1 MAAFYFV
8 SNRHFLWANRFDVV
22 KVLELCGTDS
32 RLIIMVEIN
41 KLLNLDYILGLFNNA
56 EDMVLIL
63 IIASVLL
70 TSILL
75 LLFLLS
81 SERKRLV
88 QRKQYT
94 HQNKQLAMKLAQTEA
109 VLASDEQLM
118 MIWPSQDSMLVGEAL
133 NPNSLRQLGGLQ
145 NVIGLPKNIVK
156 ILKFENWIDEAGAKQ
171 TLLALME
178 LCKNGKS
185 FTFFV
190 KTRAVERVEMSGHVV
205 GQEIIFRIRDLKE
218 DRLFLARANEKWV
231 GLESRVTQYDA
242 LLNVCPLPTWMRDDE
257 GKLAWVN
264 DAYILAVEAE
274 DANNVVQ
281 DNIELIAPADVYK
294 ARQYFMDE
302 KAADKRTVADDVDGQ
317 FLKLDGDRIE
327 QQVFA
332 VIKGERCNL
341 KILHQKIAGGIVSTA
356 YDATKYERVKDEL
369 KRYNQ
374 AHKQTLDKLKT
385 AIAQFGPDQNL
396 EFYNSSYQDLFGI
409 ATEFLD
415 SKPSMSMILEEIR
428 NLKKMPE
435 QANFKNWR
443 DNELEAFRQ
452 VESSEKWWHL
462 PNGNN
467 LHIIADPHPFG
478 GVTFLY
484 DDVTE
489 HMALASKYNELDH
502 MQSET
507 LDNLTDGVAVFN
519 SDGELQISNPA
530 FAKMWHFKAEQL
542 ASKPHVNKVLDWC
555 QQQSENIML
564 FKNIHLTD
572 DNEIWNQ
579 LKTSVTAIVDE
590 RHEVEGRIDCQDK
603 CIFDYASIPLPNSS
617 TLMTFADVTIE
628 AKSSNLLVERNEA
641 LEAADQLKTDFIS
654 HVSYQFREPLTNIL
668 GFSEMLEGQI
678 FGQLNQK
685 QMEYVDII
693 RSSSV
698 GLRSLINDILDLASL
713 DADRM
718 ELKYEQIGIVELI
731 GNAVDV
737 VKLPVEQKNIILN
750 RIIMPNIGAFA
761 GDAERV
767 AQVLY
772 NLLANAIYFSDNES
786 IVSIG
791 AEKEKNHVRLWVRDA
806 GVGISDEKLKSVFDK
821 FNSDK
826 PTGAGLGLALVK
838 KLVEFHGGEVKI
850 SSELDKGTI
859 VSCYFPIE
867 QAEVRNLPL
876 SREATVVELIDEAEL
891 GSNLVKMSDD
901 EAVLPIVSAFVAADE
916 GEAEVEAEAP
926 SDKLS
931 TIEQLKLL
939 RKKNKQE
946 VAENT
951 EELLEEIIDDE
962 VVDDVEEL
970 AEALSEEVAEDKTIM
985 GNSRLAAL
993 YQRRNKSD
1001 DVEKPDEDKDE

>member
-1 MAAFYFV
+1 MREYQSFFN
-8 SNRHFLWANRFDVV
+8 S
-22 KVLELCGTDS
+22 E
-32 RLIIMVEIN
+32 
-41 KLLNLDYILGLFNNA
+41 YILSLFESHEN
-56 EDMVLIL
+56 MVLMVIFGSVVL
-63 IIASVLL
+63 I
-70 TSILL
+70 SILL
-75 LLFLLS
+75 LMFLFS

-88 QRKQYT
+88 QSRQHAY
-94 HQNKQLAMKLAQTEA
+94 QAKQLTMKLAQAEA
-109 VLASDEQLM
+109 VIASDEQLM
-118 MIWPSQDSMLVGEAL
+118 MIWPSQDSMMNGQKL
-133 NPNSLRQLGGLQ
+133 NADSLRELGGLH
-145 NVIGLPKNIVK
+145 NVIGLPKTVK
-156 ILKFENWIDEAGAKQ
+156 QILNFEDWLSEEGAEQ
-171 TLLALME
+171 TQKALVE
-178 LCKNGKS
+178 LGASGKS

-231 GLESRVTQYDA
+231 GLETKVAQYEA
-242 LLNVCPLPTWMRDDE
+242 LLNICPLPTWLRDE
-257 GKLAWVN
+257 GGKLIWVN
-264 DAYILAVEAE
+264 DAYIRSVEAE

-281 DNIELIAPADVYK
+281 DHIELIAPSDVYK

-302 KAADKRTVADDVDGQ
+302 AAGKKRNFDENVETQ
-317 FLKLDGDRIE
+317 FVKLDDGRIE

-341 KILHQKIAGGIVSTA
+341 QIQHQKIEGGIVATA
-356 YDATKYERVKDEL
+356 FDATKYERIKDEL
-369 KRYNQ
+369 KRYNN

-396 EFYNSSYQDLFGI
+396 EFYNSSYQELFGI

-462 PNGNN
+462 PNGSN

-489 HMALASKYNELDH
+489 HVALASKYNELDQ

-530 FAKMWHFKAEQL
+530 FAKIWNFEAAQL
-542 ASKPHVNKVLDWC
+542 AGKPHVNKVLDWC
-555 QQQSENIML
+555 EKHSQNIILSKDAQLTENA
-564 FKNIHLTD
+564 
-572 DNEIWNQ
+572 EIWSW

-590 RHEVEGRIDCQDK
+590 RREVEGRINCADGCV
-603 CIFDYASIPLPNSS
+603 FNYASIPLPNSS
-617 TLMTFADVTIE
+617 TLMTFTDVTVE
-628 AKSSNLLVERNEA
+628 AQSSNLLVERNDA
-641 LEAADQLKTDFIS
+641 LVAADQLKSDFIS

-678 FGQLNQK
+678 FGELNKKQL
-685 QMEYVDII
+685 EYVDFI
-693 RSSSV
+693 RSSSF
-698 GLRSLINDILDLASL
+698 GLRALINDILDLASL

-718 ELKYEQIGIVELI
+718 ELKYEQIDIIELI
-731 GNAVDV
+731 GSAVDA
-737 VKLPVEQKNIILN
+737 VKLSVAQKNIILN
-750 RIIMPNIGAFA
+750 RIIMPKIGAFA

-767 AQVLY
+767 SQVLY

-791 AEKEKNHVRLWVRDA
+791 AEKEKQHIRLWVRDA
-806 GVGISDEKLKSVFDK
+806 GVGMSAEKLKNVFEK

-850 SSELDKGTI
+850 SSVLDKGTI
-859 VSCYFPIE
+859 VSCYFPIQ
-867 QAEVRNLPL
+867 QAEIRSLPL
-876 SREATVVELIDEAEL
+876 SVAPQEIAPVDEAAL
-891 GSNLVKMSDD
+891 GSNVISMQPID
-901 EAVLPIVSAFVAADE
+901 AVLPIVSAFVNAQNEQNDE
-916 GEAEVEAEAP
+916 TP
-926 SDKLS
+926 KKLS

-939 RKKNKQE
+939 RNKTKSKGLKLVENVVETVEDEADEADEADE
-946 VAENT
+946 VEAE
-951 EELLEEIIDDE
+951 LVDSDDE
-962 VVDDVEEL
+962 
-970 AEALSEEVAEDKTIM
+970 AKGIFA
-985 GNSRLAAL
+985 NSRLAAL
-993 YQRRNKSD
+993 YQRGKNKSD
-1001 DVEKPDEDKDE
+1001 EDKSDEEKDE